1 MKTKFYEC
9 ITDEGNKII
18 NVENIASV
26 ENINNRTV
34 MTLNVKKENDVNVS
48 FVVNLPWASVA
59 SAVQVLGLD

>member
-34 MTLNVKKENDVNVS
+34 MTLNIKKEKDINVS
-48 FVVNLPWASVA
+48 FVVNLPWATVA
-59 SAVQVLGLD
+59 SAVQSLGLD